1 MEFDELIRKRKMIRE
16 YEFNRPIP
24 DLFAYKINKCEGR
37 LTEQS
42 TSIML
47 RAIWNQVKDYP

>member
-24 DLFAYKINKCEGR
+24 DLFVYKINKCEGR

-42 TSIML
+42 ASIML
-47 RAIWNQVKDYP
+47 SAIWNQVKD